1 MRKQPGD
8 VELIEVFAPDDAAAW
23 SDIPAEESRPTTPV
37 TARRKSRRGVVVGGA
52 LVAVAFAA
60 STVALIDDTKSDSAV
75 TTTLAATPTT
85 MRAPLDPTAPTH
97 FLLDEPTLT
106 PYSADIVTPP
116 ANTETVHVWTDGT
129 ATGPIVIIELHPYS
143 RERYGIVGATRI
155 EVDGYE
161 LAELKIY
168 CANAAGPSDKRCEL
182 LISERAIDQEWS
194 VTVRATRS
202 SRGVV
207 SRIASSA
214 QVIDGVLAVDS
225 DLMEMLGLGLT
236 FAANSLDDLI
246 FGRVETA
253 VRYLTVGGEF
263 VTLRSGFANRPP
275 EHWLAGIRYL
285 VTDAQPSFYDRTYG
299 YMMDTGEAFVA
310 WEEEGRFLSLVG
322 PGDPGDLAILSRQ
335 VRPATD
341 AEWSAM
347 VYGLR
352 PDFRVGEFATL
363 ARGETSTS
371 EPWRAGVQLA
381 ERAGVVEFLW
391 WWTVPGSD
399 DFADSTPASDG
410 VGTQPHLDTLVVPG
424 ATFVFVSQPGR
435 TGTVTVRTTEG
446 IEYTA
451 ELTAPFPTLT
461 KAHIAVVRVEEPGPL
476 SVEIDGVA
484 VNR

>member
-23 SDIPAEESRPTTPV
+23 SDIPTEQSGPTTPP
-37 TARRKSRRGVVVGGA
+37 AALRKSRRGVVVAGV

-60 STVALIDDTKSDSAV
+60 STVALTDDTSSESAPTTTIAV
-75 TTTLAATPTT
+75 TATTL
-85 MRAPLDPTAPTH
+85 RAPLDPTAPTH

-106 PYSADIVTPP
+106 PYSADLVTPP
-116 ANTETVHVWTDGT
+116 ANSEQVHVWTDGT
-129 ATGPIVIIELHPYS
+129 ATGPIVIIELRPYS
-143 RERYGIVGATRI
+143 GERYGIIGATRI

-168 CANAAGPSDKRCEL
+168 CADAAGPSDKRCEL
-182 LISERAIDQEWS
+182 LIGEVAIDDEWS

-214 QVIDGVLAVDS
+214 QVIDGVLAADS
-225 DLMEMLGLGLT
+225 DLMEVLGLGLT

-263 VTLRSGFANRPP
+263 VTLRSGFGNRPP

-285 VTDAQPSFYDRTYG
+285 VTDAQSSFYDRTYG

-310 WEEEGRFLSLVG
+310 WEEDGRFLSLVG
-322 PGDPGDLAILSRQ
+322 PGNPADLAILSRQ
-335 VRPATD
+335 VRPAAD

-363 ARGETSTS
+363 ASGETSTS

-381 ERAGVVEFLW
+381 ERAGRLEYLW
-391 WWTVPGSD
+391 WWTVPGLD
-399 DFADSTPASDG
+399 DFADSTASSDG
-410 VGTQPHLDTLVVPG
+410 VGTQPGFDTLVVPG
-424 ATFVFVSQPGR
+424 ATFVFVCQPDQG
-435 TGTVTVRTTEG
+435 GTVIVRTSEG
-446 IEYTA
+446 IEYAA
-451 ELTAPFPTLT
+451 ELTLPFPSESQVYM
-461 KAHIAVVRVEEPGPL
+461 AVVRVEESGPL
-476 SVEIDGVA
+476 IVEIDGVTL
-484 VNR
+484 NS

>member
-23 SDIPAEESRPTTPV
+23 SDIPTEQSGPTAP
-37 TARRKSRRGVVVGGA
+37 APQRRSRRGVVVTGV
-52 LVAVAFAA
+52 LVVGAFAA
-60 STVALIDDTKSDSAV
+60 SAVALTDDTSSESAPTTAFAV
-75 TTTLAATPTT
+75 TATTLRT
-85 MRAPLDPTAPTH
+85 PLDPTAPTH

-116 ANTETVHVWTDGT
+116 AISEQVHVWTDGT
-129 ATGPIVIIELHPYS
+129 ATGPIIIIELRPYS
-143 RERYGIVGATRI
+143 GERYGIVGATRI

-182 LISERAIDQEWS
+182 LISEVAIDDEWS

-202 SRGVV
+202 SRDAV

-214 QVIDGVLAVDS
+214 QVIDGVLAADS
-225 DLMEMLGLGLT
+225 HLMEMLGLGLT
-236 FAANSLDDLI
+236 FAANSLNDLT

-263 VTLRSGFANRPP
+263 VTLRSGFANRSP
-275 EHWLAGIRYL
+275 EHWFAGIRYL

-310 WEEEGRFLSLVG
+310 WEEDGRLLTMVG

-363 ARGETSTS
+363 ADGESSTS
-371 EPWRAGVQLA
+371 EPWQAGVQLA
-381 ERAGVVEFLW
+381 ERASRLEYLW
-391 WWTVPGSD
+391 WWSVPGLDEVTAS
-399 DFADSTPASDG
+399 APASLEVG
-410 VGTQPHLDTLVVPG
+410 VRPRFDTVVVSG
-424 ATFVFVSQPGR
+424 ATFVFVSQRGE
-435 TGTVTVRTTEG
+435 GGIVTVRSARTVEVV
-446 IEYTA
+446 A
-451 ELTAPFPTLT
+451 ELMRPFEESEVWMT
-461 KAHIAVVRVEEPGPL
+461 VVRIEEPGPFTVHIN
-476 SVEIDGVA
+476 SFGVGQ
-484 VNR
+484 